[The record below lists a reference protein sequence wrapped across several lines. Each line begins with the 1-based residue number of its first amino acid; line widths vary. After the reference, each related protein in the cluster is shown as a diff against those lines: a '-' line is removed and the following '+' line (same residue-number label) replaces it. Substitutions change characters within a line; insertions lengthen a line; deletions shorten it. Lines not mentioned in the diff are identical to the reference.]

1 MTLTNQ
7 EYLRRK
13 NLGIF
18 LRAARNN
25 FHYSERHNSYIRIR
39 PLDERREF
47 FEVESCSASEIV
59 EKTPPSAHAKGLL
72 YLAFGDSK
80 DAKESI
86 FQSLPF
92 SRRDTESYRT
102 WTLQLVGDKLQ
113 VVEPLKG

>member
-39 PLDERREF
+39 PLDEKREF
-47 FEVESCSASEIV
+47 FEVESCPASEIV
-59 EKTPPSAHAKGLL
+59 ERTTPSACSKTRGLA
-72 YLAFGDSK
+72 YLALDDK
-80 DAKESI
+80 DGKEGV
-86 FQSLPF
+86 FRALPF

-102 WTLQLVGDKLQ
+102 WTLKLVDDKLR
-113 VVEPLKG
+113 VVD